1 VYFDDFNVTHTKSR
15 IVQYNEYYPFGLQTA
30 NSWTREGAVDNK
42 FLNNGGTELNPTT
55 GWYDLAF
62 RNYDPVLGRMH
73 GVDPM
78 ASKYA
83 SLTPYNYS
91 FNNPV
96 SFTDPNG
103 ADPSGYYEGAEPI
116 FEPYTMR
123 MYHPAY
129 GWLQDDHIYE
139 RIIGWRGPMPR
150 WVGKLDWLFEKPG
163 KRSAFGGW
171 QGNMSMSL
179 SSFFTAAWN
188 NPLGGS
194 WSGGESYLFKSYLQA
209 VTVGWTYVEEHNGWR
224 YVPGGKEGAM
234 ARLQQALAAPDLLG
248 AQTGVG
254 PGYPLA
260 LKNASLNDIMA
271 AFRDIYASSRVGSYN
286 MSHFFDTKGVSINQ
300 SSHRAEYVKV
310 FNNGIKLVFT
320 LNTQEKG
327 TAKGYDGRMIDT
339 LMPYY
344 PAAKSYALG
353 VGKGWGVD
361 PTQVLTSITI
371 GGRTIV
377 EQYPYAMSIYGTYGN
392 NSRMATLY
400 FSDIYAFMSFS
411 AYVQG
416 K

>member
-15 IVQYNEYYPFGLQTA
+15 IVKYNEYYPFGLQTA

-139 RIIGWRGPMPR
+139 RIIGWRGPMAR
-150 WVGKLDWLFEKPG
+150 YVGKLDWLFEKPG

-179 SSFFTAAWN
+179 SSFFKAAWN
-188 NPLGGS
+188 HPLGGS
-194 WSGGESYLFKSYLQA
+194 WSGGESYLFSNYLQE
-209 VTVGWTYVEEHNGWR
+209 VRVGWAYVEEHNGWR

-248 AQTGVG
+248 VLQQQTQYGPYQKPGPWDLLSEASFNFQNVGSNWQATRVRGVYFIVVDGQTGTTYESFFTLEIGVPKKSKDGVVYSKKEAADRAALVANAVATQTAFVSTFIG
-254 PGYPLA
+254 PG
-260 LKNASLNDIMA
+260 
-271 AFRDIYASSRVGSYN
+271 G
-286 MSHFFDTKGVSINQ
+286 
-300 SSHRAEYVKV
+300 RAM
-310 FNNGIKLVFT
+310 T
-320 LNTQEKG
+320 LNSATLPCYFAAQMQLKLNNYIPG
-327 TAKGYDGRMIDT
+327 STVTAN
-339 LMPYY
+339 
-344 PAAKSYALG
+344 
-353 VGKGWGVD
+353 
-361 PTQVLTSITI
+361 
-371 GGRTIV
+371 
-377 EQYPYAMSIYGTYGN
+377 TYGFPIKDSN
-392 NSRMATLY
+392 AV
-400 FSDIYAFMSFS
+400 
-411 AYVQG
+411 YVNFFKG
-416 K
+416 LLERLD